1 MKGFGYRKRRKMP
14 DAAQTPYPAYNVL
27 PRRPDK
33 RSAIRPSRLL
43 ILDQQ
48 RFQQVQIVQQL
59 LQRFIADFP
68 RRAQMIKLRA
78 L

>member
-33 RSAIRPSRLL
+33 RSASGTLVYWFSINSASSKSRSCSSFCSVSLL
-43 ILDQQ
+43 IS
-48 RFQQVQIVQQL
+48 RV
-59 LQRFIADFP
+59 A
-68 RRAQMIKLRA
+68 RR
-78 L
+78 